1 MSFICL
7 TTMKKMGMNKWF
19 VNCHIMGHH
28 IDYISTFDHTLKDDE
43 GGFSLQ
49 VSVFH
54 QTSLGR
60 RAVSQT
66 TDVGLDGLATMFY
79 LGCKHN
85 SGVSL
90 AAIGVRASKLIA

>member
-1 MSFICL
+1 MREDLAYRCL
-7 TTMKKMGMNKWF
+7 F
-19 VNCHIMGHH
+19 
-28 IDYISTFDHTLKDDE
+28 
-43 GGFSLQ
+43 
-49 VSVFH
+49 FH
-54 QTSLGR
+54 QTSLGH

-66 TDVGLDGLATMFY
+66 TDIGLDGLATMFY

>member
-1 MSFICL
+1 MTII
-7 TTMKKMGMNKWF
+7 KKIGMNKWF
-19 VNCHIMGHH
+19 VNCYVMGDHIGYM
-28 IDYISTFDHTLKDDE
+28 STFDHILDDE

-54 QTSLGR
+54 QTSLGC

-66 TDVGLDGLATMFY
+66 TDTGLDGLATMFY

-90 AAIGVRASKLIA
+90 ATIGVRASKLIG